1 VTGNGLFARRA
12 IHAKAA
18 RMSSIGIY
26 GSLGRMGVAIRDILA
41 EQGVKLAGGADA
53 GDDPA
58 TLANA
63 ADALVDFSTP
73 AALESHLAAA
83 RGAGTP
89 IVIGTTGLNA
99 HHHALIDDAA
109 RDIAVLQTGNT
120 SLGVVLLARL
130 VREAAARLGPDWDIE
145 IAEMHHRQKV
155 DAPSGT
161 ALMLGEA
168 AAAGREVSLGEVR
181 VADRAG
187 LTGARAEGTIGF
199 ASLRGGT
206 VIGDHLVVL
215 AGAGERIELAHRAE
229 DRAIFARGAVRAALW
244 LAGRP
249 AGRYTMD
256 AVLGL

>member
-1 VTGNGLFARRA
+1 
-12 IHAKAA
+12 
-18 RMSSIGIY
+18 MSSIGIY

-41 EQGVKLAGGADA
+41 EQGVRFAGGADA

-58 TLANA
+58 AVA
-63 ADALVDFSTP
+63 AASDALVDFSTP
-73 AALESHLAAA
+73 AALEAHLAAA
-83 RGAGTP
+83 RAAGTP
-89 IVIGTTGLNA
+89 IVIGTTGLTA
-99 HHHALIDDAA
+99 QHHALIDDTA
-109 RDIAVLQTGNT
+109 REIAVLQTGNT

-130 VREAAARLGPDWDIE
+130 VREAAARLGADWDIE

-168 AAAGREVSLGEVR
+168 AAAGREVALGEVR

-206 VIGDHLVVL
+206 VIGDHMVVL
-215 AGAGERIELAHRAE
+215 AGAGERIELTHRAE
-229 DRAIFARGAVRAALW
+229 ERAIFARGAVRAALW
-244 LAGRP
+244 LAGKP

>member
-1 VTGNGLFARRA
+1 MFARNA
-12 IHAKAA
+12 IHAKAT

-41 EQGVKLAGGADA
+41 EQGVKFAGGADA

-58 TLANA
+58 TVAQA

-83 RGAGTP
+83 RAAGTP
-89 IVIGTTGLNA
+89 IVIGTTGLTA
-99 HHHALIDDAA
+99 QHHALIDDAA

-206 VIGDHLVVL
+206 VIGDHMVVL
-215 AGAGERIELAHRAE
+215 AGAGERIELTHRAE
-229 DRAIFARGAVRAALW
+229 DRAIFARGAVKAALW
-244 LAGRP
+244 LAGKP

>member
-1 VTGNGLFARRA
+1 
-12 IHAKAA
+12 
-18 RMSSIGIY
+18 MSSIGIY

-41 EQGVKLAGGADA
+41 EQGVRFAGGADA

-58 TLANA
+58 AVA
-63 ADALVDFSTP
+63 EASDALVDFSTP
-73 AALESHLAAA
+73 AALEAHLAAA
-83 RGAGTP
+83 RAAGTP
-89 IVIGTTGLNA
+89 IVIGTTGLTA
-99 HHHALIDDAA
+99 QHHALIDDTA
-109 RDIAVLQTGNT
+109 REIAVLQTGNT

-130 VREAAARLGPDWDIE
+130 VREAAARLGADWDIE

-168 AAAGREVSLGEVR
+168 AAAGREVALGEVR

-206 VIGDHLVVL
+206 VIGDHMVVL
-215 AGAGERIELAHRAE
+215 AGAGERIELTHRAE
-229 DRAIFARGAVRAALW
+229 ERAIFARGAVRAALW
-244 LAGRP
+244 LAGKP

>member
-1 VTGNGLFARRA
+1 
-12 IHAKAA
+12 
-18 RMSSIGIY
+18 MSSIGIY
-26 GSLGRMGVAIRDILA
+26 GSLGRMGAAIRDILA
-41 EQGVKLAGGADA
+41 EQGVKFAGGADA

-58 TLANA
+58 MVAQA

-83 RGAGTP
+83 RAAGTP
-89 IVIGTTGLNA
+89 IVIGTTGLTTQ
-99 HHHALIDDAA
+99 HHALIDDAA

-168 AAAGREVSLGEVR
+168 AAAGREVALGEVR

-187 LTGARAEGTIGF
+187 LIGARAEGTIGF

-206 VIGDHLVVL
+206 VIGDHMVVL
-215 AGAGERIELAHRAE
+215 AGTGERIELAHRAE
-229 DRAIFARGAVRAALW
+229 DRAIFARGAVKAALW
-244 LAGRP
+244 LAGKP

>member
-1 VTGNGLFARRA
+1 
-12 IHAKAA
+12 
-18 RMSSIGIY
+18 MSSIGIY

-41 EQGVKLAGGADA
+41 EQGVKFAGGADA

-58 TLANA
+58 PLAA
-63 ADALVDFSTP
+63 ASDALVDFSTP
-73 AALESHLAAA
+73 AALEAHLAAA
-83 RGAGTP
+83 RAAGTP
-89 IVIGTTGLNA
+89 IVIGTTGLTA
-99 HHHALIDDAA
+99 QHHALIDEAA
-109 RDIAVLQTGNT
+109 REIAVLQTGNT

-168 AAAGREVSLGEVR
+168 AAAGREVALGDVR

-206 VIGDHLVVL
+206 VIGDHMVVL
-215 AGAGERIELAHRAE
+215 AGTGERIELAHRAE
-229 DRAIFARGAVRAALW
+229 DRAIFARGAVKAALW
-244 LAGRP
+244 LAGKP
-249 AGRYTMD
+249 AGRYAMD

>member
-1 VTGNGLFARRA
+1 MT
-12 IHAKAA
+12 
-18 RMSSIGIY
+18 SIGIY

-41 EQGVKLAGGADA
+41 EQGVKFAGGADA

-58 TLANA
+58 VIATA

-73 AALESHLAAA
+73 AALEAHLAAA
-83 RGAGTP
+83 RAAGTP
-89 IVIGTTGLNA
+89 IVIGTTGLTA
-99 HHHALIDDAA
+99 QHHARIEEAA
-109 RDIAVLQTGNT
+109 REIAVLQTGNT

-168 AAAGREVSLGEVR
+168 AAAGREVALGEVR

-206 VIGDHLVVL
+206 VIGDHMVVL

-244 LAGRP
+244 LAGKP

>member
-1 VTGNGLFARRA
+1 MT
-12 IHAKAA
+12 
-18 RMSSIGIY
+18 SIGIY
-26 GSLGRMGVAIRDILA
+26 GSLGRMGAAIRDIMGA
-41 EQGVKLAGGADA
+41 QGVRYAGGADA

-58 TLANA
+58 ILAGQ

-73 AALESHLAAA
+73 VALAAHLAAA
-83 RGAGTP
+83 RDAGTP
-89 IVIGTTGLNA
+89 IVIGTTGLSTA
-99 HHHALIDDAA
+99 DHALIDAAA

-145 IAEMHHRQKV
+145 IVEAHHRNKL

-168 AAAGREVSLGEVR
+168 AAAGRGVSLGEVR

-187 LTGARAEGTIGF
+187 LSGARAEGTIGF

-206 VIGDHLVVL
+206 IVGDHSVIF
-215 AGAGERIELAHRAE
+215 AGVDERIELSHRAE

-244 LAGRP
+244 LADQP
-249 AGRYTMD
+249 AGRYSMD